1 MKSESIK
8 SFKSTNCQ
16 KNYEITQ
23 TIQKISGKHTTQKL
37 HEAYANNIHTPPPP
51 PHTHTLVVDG
61 YMYSDSIDKVII
73 SNDYIVFH

>member
-8 SFKSTNCQ
+8 SFKSTNCH

-23 TIQKISGKHTTQKL
+23 TIQKISGKHIQKL

-51 PHTHTLVVDG
+51 SHTLVVDG